1 MLLLTSWANVQIAEA
16 SSTAP
21 TTSIS
26 ISTPYNGSLNDG
38 GFVYTSAN
46 PLIAFNVSVPQ
57 GSSLISTEYKSDIDP
72 VLKNYVTPFT
82 INSNHN
88 SNFELSYRSNT
99 TSGLEP
105 WRTLEIFIDADAP
118 VFTLSSGNS
127 SSVERYVSNRSI
139 LLSSDAKPLRVNCND
154 ALSGLST
161 ISGDIHNVSVN
172 GTNGSLEIS
181 PQTMPFISSLNSTLF
196 ANIQCSDNVGNL
208 DNYSFSFIVDNSR
221 PDINIQTSGYRNGIC
236 TSENWQIYATSSD
249 NHSDSF
255 VEFLSNGVWQSYST
269 NLTFP
274 PGYNGT
280 IQLRAVDTMGQQ
292 SNSVFYNVYVDN
304 IKPIITTNIS
314 NNELIYSVFDNC
326 QIAQKYIRWET
337 YDSFYTP
344 WSLLLNHSA
353 YIPNSLDG
361 SILRAHLLVEDE
373 LGNSESSTT
382 AWIQTNGSIPRISI
396 YELSDFYGAYASP
409 NFSLL
414 LTSQGYQ
421 TASTYT
427 LSVNNLSLFNGTLSS
442 VSQLQQNLTH
452 GDYVKL
458 YSESIGPLNI
468 TNYQNYSWF
477 VDGENSQQQ
486 IIFASGPIVTT
497 TNNLIIGPVT
507 GFTHLP
513 PTDDVGGVGPDF
525 VECSCIYCINF

>member
-1 MLLLTSWANVQIAEA
+1 MLLLTTWANVQVVEA
-16 SSTAP
+16 SSAAP

-57 GSSLISTEYKSDIDP
+57 GSSLISTEYKSDIDS
-72 VLKNYVTPFT
+72 VVKNYITPFT
-82 INSNHN
+82 INSNHT

-105 WRTLEIFIDADAP
+105 WRLLEISIDADAP

-127 SSVERYVSNRSI
+127 SSIERYVSNRSI
-139 LLSSDAKPLRVNCND
+139 LLSSDAKPLIISCND

-172 GTNGSLEIS
+172 GTNGILEIS

-208 DNYSFSFIVDNSR
+208 DNYNFSFIVDDSI

-236 TSENWQIYATSSD
+236 TSDDWQIYATSSD

-255 VEFLSNGVWQSYST
+255 IEFLSNGVWQTYTT

-292 SNSVFYNVYVDN
+292 SNPVSYDIFVDN
-304 IKPIITTNIS
+304 IKP
-314 NNELIYSVFDNC
+314 
-326 QIAQKYIRWET
+326 
-337 YDSFYTP
+337 
-344 WSLLLNHSA
+344 
-353 YIPNSLDG
+353 
-361 SILRAHLLVEDE
+361 SI
-373 LGNSESSTT
+373 
-382 AWIQTNGSIPRISI
+382 
-396 YELSDFYGAYASP
+396 
-409 NFSLL
+409 
-414 LTSQGYQ
+414 
-421 TASTYT
+421 
-427 LSVNNLSLFNGTLSS
+427 
-442 VSQLQQNLTH
+442 
-452 GDYVKL
+452 
-458 YSESIGPLNI
+458 
-468 TNYQNYSWF
+468 
-477 VDGENSQQQ
+477 
-486 IIFASGPIVTT
+486 
-497 TNNLIIGPVT
+497 
-507 GFTHLP
+507 
-513 PTDDVGGVGPDF
+513 
-525 VECSCIYCINF
+525 